1 MRILLPLRDGRV
13 ARLWSAL
20 ALSAVGD
27 QLYNVA
33 MGWVAI
39 GVFGAAAGYLS
50 AARAAIILL
59 AAFFGG
65 SLMDRWGRQASM
77 VGADLSRAAALVLL
91 VAAWYTLGAPSGAA
105 LAFAVLVLAI
115 GDTVFNPALQTV
127 LPQLAPRDILPA
139 TNGLFDA
146 TARVARLLGPGLI
159 AVLGASLAPIHFFTL
174 DALSFLASAA
184 AVAGLRLPRD
194 AAIKHLPRDAAKT
207 NLPRP
212 AAAVP
217 KAVWW
222 PGVVAGFR
230 ETRRHRPLAFALD
243 TSGLINGA
251 WFTLFYLALPLLLVS
266 RDDGIARY
274 GMVMASYGVSN
285 LVANLIVG
293 SRPMSPRPGRQI
305 LCGIALLAA
314 GMLAIAAIAGLDLA
328 PTSQGLAL
336 AAASCL
342 AGFGG
347 PLEDIPVATL
357 RQMLIPAETIAGATR
372 AAQIVTNLGTLV
384 ALLLAPLACVVLGT
398 VAVMWICG
406 AVFAGVVAY
415 GLATRIAQA

>member
-91 VAAWYTLGAPSGAA
+91 VAAWYTLGAPSGTA

-207 NLPRP
+207 TLPRP

>member
-1 MRILLPLRDGRV
+1 MRILLPLGDGRV
-13 ARLWSAL
+13 ARLWAAL
-20 ALSAVGD
+20 ALSAIGD

-65 SLMDRWGRQASM
+65 SLMDRWDRQAGM
-77 VGADLSRAAALVLL
+77 VGADLSRAAALLLL
-91 VAAWYTLGAPSGAA
+91 VAVWYTLGAPSGMA
-105 LAFAVLVLAI
+105 LAFAVLVLAV
-115 GDTVFNPALQTV
+115 GDSVFGPALQTV
-127 LPQLAPRDILPA
+127 LPQLAPREILPA
-139 TNGLFDA
+139 TNALFDA

-159 AVLGASLAPIHFFTL
+159 AVLGASLAPVHFFTL

-194 AAIKHLPRDAAKT
+194 A
-207 NLPRP
+207 P
-212 AAAVP
+212 AVRKP
-217 KAVWW
+217 VWW

-243 TSGLINGA
+243 MSGLINGA
-251 WFTLFYLALPLLLVS
+251 WFTLFYLALPLLLVA

-274 GMVMASYGVSN
+274 GMVMACYGVSN
-285 LVANLIVG
+285 LVANLVVG

-314 GMLAIAAIAGLDLA
+314 GMLAIAVISGLDLPPA
-328 PTSQGLAL
+328 TQGLAL

-357 RQMLIPAETIAGATR
+357 RQMLIPADTIAGATR

-384 ALLLAPLACVVLGT
+384 AMLAAPIACVALGA

-406 AVFAGVVAY
+406 AVFAGVVFY
-415 GLATRIAQA
+415 GLATRIARV